1 MCADCLSDRFV
12 AGMGPIYYNNPSCR
26 QDLCSKKVLQVSK
39 QILVLGTF
47 SDDLSFIHRL
57 THPP

>member
-1 MCADCLSDRFV
+1 
-12 AGMGPIYYNNPSCR
+12 MGPIHYNSPSRR
-26 QDLCSKKVLQVSK
+26 QDLCSKKLLQVSK